1 MSRQQTQDPIAGY
14 IREVS
19 VLLPYP
25 EALKAPVLEELK
37 KDVQDALES
46 EKRPPSVVFG
56 SPIEV
61 AKNVSLAQSWGI
73 RSASW
78 GTRLLAF
85 IIDMVSLLAVF
96 VIFFLFQLILV
107 DFQIDEIRWYAMRI
121 PFGFLFAGIPMVIFI
136 LSYFIIAERTFSTT
150 LGKKMLGL
158 IVVDES
164 GIQINWTQSLIRN
177 FTKVPILT
185 SFLPFD
191 FLFGILSEKTRGRKQ
206 RVLDFVAGTKVVHQK

>member
-1 MSRQQTQDPIAGY
+1 MSKHQALDPIDGY

-19 VLLPYP
+19 ALLPYS
-25 EALKAPVLEELK
+25 EALKTPVLEELK
-37 KDVQDALES
+37 KDVQDAMET

-61 AKNVSLAQSWGI
+61 AKNVSLAQSWGT

-78 GTRLLAF
+78 GTRFLAF
-85 IIDMVSLLAVF
+85 IIDIASLLAVF
-96 VIFFLFQLILV
+96 VLFFLFQLILV

-121 PFGFLFAGIPMVIFI
+121 PFGFLFAGIPMAIFI
-136 LSYFIIAERTFSTT
+136 LGYFIITERTFSTT
-150 LGKKMLGL
+150 LGKKLLGL

-164 GIQINWTQSLIRN
+164 GIKISWTQSLIRN

-206 RVLDFVAGTKVVHQK
+206 RVLDFVAGTKVIHQI

>member
-1 MSRQQTQDPIAGY
+1 MSKQQMFDPIDGY

-19 VLLPYP
+19 ALLPYP
-25 EALKAPVLEELK
+25 EALKTPVLEELK
-37 KDVQDALES
+37 RDVQDAMGTER
-46 EKRPPSVVFG
+46 RPPSVVFG
-56 SPIEV
+56 SPTDV
-61 AKNVSLAQSWGI
+61 AKNLSIAQNWGA

-78 GTRLLAF
+78 GARFIAF
-85 IIDMVSLLAVF
+85 VIDIVSLLVVF
-96 VIFFLFQLILV
+96 TIFFIFQLILV

-136 LSYFIIAERTFSTT
+136 LGYFIIAERTFSTT
-150 LGKKMLGL
+150 LGKKLFGL

-164 GIQINWTQSLIRN
+164 GINISWTQSLIRN
-177 FTKVPILT
+177 TTKVPFLT

-191 FLFGILSEKTRGRKQ
+191 FLFGILSEKTRGRRQ

>member
-1 MSRQQTQDPIAGY
+1 VSKHQALDPIDGY

-19 VLLPYP
+19 ALLPYS
-25 EALKAPVLEELK
+25 EALKTPVLEELK
-37 KDVQDALES
+37 KDVQDAMET

-61 AKNVSLAQSWGI
+61 AKNVSLAQSWGT

-78 GTRLLAF
+78 GTRFLAF
-85 IIDMVSLLAVF
+85 IIDIASLLAVF
-96 VIFFLFQLILV
+96 VLFFLFQLILV

-121 PFGFLFAGIPMVIFI
+121 PFGFLFAGIPMAIFI
-136 LSYFIIAERTFSTT
+136 LGYFIITERTFSTT
-150 LGKKMLGL
+150 LGKKLLGL

-164 GIQINWTQSLIRN
+164 GIKISWTQSLIRN

-206 RVLDFVAGTKVVHQK
+206 RVLDFVAGTKVIHQI